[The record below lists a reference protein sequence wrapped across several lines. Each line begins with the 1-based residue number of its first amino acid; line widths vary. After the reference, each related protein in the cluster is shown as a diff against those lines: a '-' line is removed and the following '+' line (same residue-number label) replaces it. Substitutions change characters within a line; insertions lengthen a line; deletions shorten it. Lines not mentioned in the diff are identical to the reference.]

1 MSLLREL
8 KMTDLVVGQGT
19 EVVKGALVICE
30 YRGTFADGTE
40 FDSSYRR
47 GKPFQFVIGSKRVIQ
62 GWDIGI
68 MGMRAGGKRK
78 LEVPSAL
85 GYGERA
91 ILNIPPHSDLYFEV
105 EVLEVHPREK

>member
-1 MSLLREL
+1 MDKLTEL
-8 KMTDLVVGQGT
+8 KITDVVVGSGT
-19 EVVKGALVICE
+19 EVVKGALVVCE
-30 YRGTFADGTE
+30 YRGTFSDGSE
-40 FDSSYRR
+40 FDSSHRR

-68 MGMRAGGKRK
+68 MGMKAGGKRR

-105 EVLEVHPREK
+105 DVLEVHPREK